1 MGLLFWKTPRRIVP
15 LAGHNTSLRGDGK
28 KRWAIF
34 RHLPW
39 PWVGRP
45 GKGNASAQ
53 ATLRLS
59 WAGLRPL

>member
-15 LAGHNTSLRGDGK
+15 LAEHNTSLRGDGK

-34 RHLPW
+34 RHMPW
-39 PWVGRP
+39 PCVGRP
-45 GKGNASAQ
+45 GEGNASAQ

-59 WAGLRPL
+59 RAGLRPR